1 MSMWLRL
8 FGGARAGGPET
19 RALTL
24 RIRELLNA
32 GKSPEEARDILI
44 GEGVRPRRAASMVA
58 YVIKAQEAS
67 KRLFEG
73 SGE

>member
-1 MSMWLRL
+1 MWSRL

-32 GKSPEEARDILI
+32 GNSAEEVRDILI
-44 GEGVRPRRAASMVA
+44 GEGVRPRRAASLVA
-58 YVIKAQEAS
+58 LVLEARAES
-67 KRLFEG
+67 KRMFNPEA
-73 SGE
+73 